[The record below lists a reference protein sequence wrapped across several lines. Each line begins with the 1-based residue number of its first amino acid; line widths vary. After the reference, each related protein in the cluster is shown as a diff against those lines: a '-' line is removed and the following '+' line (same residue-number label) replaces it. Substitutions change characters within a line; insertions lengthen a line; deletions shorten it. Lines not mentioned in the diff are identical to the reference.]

1 MTYYLLE
8 ATQNGCIRDYFYLF
22 IYLFIF
28 RIGFFSLIN
37 GEAVLFYQN
46 KPHCGI
52 E

>member
-8 ATQNGCIRDYFYLF
+8 ATQNNCIRDYF

-28 RIGFFSLIN
+28 RIGLFSLIN
-37 GEAVLFYQN
+37 GEAVLLYQN
-46 KPHCGI
+46 KPQCGI